1 MSTEPLVILQESA
14 LKRFLDEA
22 LARMMD
28 EVRATIKEELRREA
42 AETPKEAL
50 MTQKELLSFIAVSK
64 SDWYRKLKRC
74 PELQALQRGRRWPGA
89 KVKEVID
96 ALR

>member
-42 AETPKEAL
+42 ADTPKEKL
-50 MTQKELLSFIAVSK
+50 LTVDELCTLIGVSR
-64 SDWYRKLKRC
+64 SDWYRKLKTS
-74 PELQALQRGRRWPGA
+74 PELRALQRGRRWPGA